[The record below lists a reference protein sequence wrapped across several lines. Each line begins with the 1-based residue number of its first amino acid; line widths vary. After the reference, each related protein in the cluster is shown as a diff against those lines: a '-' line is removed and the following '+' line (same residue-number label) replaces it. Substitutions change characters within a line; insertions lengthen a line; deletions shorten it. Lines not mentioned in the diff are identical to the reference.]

1 MSKFKIVS
9 KAKFFVL
16 VSILVIIAGVVVGAT
31 SGVNLGIDFTGGTL
45 MTVEMGQE
53 FDVADVNAVLEANG
67 IKDAPVV
74 KTSAE
79 AGEAMTQAQIRI
91 KDVDGVKSE
100 DLRAAI
106 LEGLKE
112 TYPDTVVYDGE
123 TIGAVTSSEIILNA
137 FLSVTVAAV
146 LMLLYIWVRFEL
158 FSGIAAVVAL
168 LHDILI
174 MSAIMVIF
182 QKAG

>member
-1 MSKFKIVS
+1 MH
-9 KAKFFVL
+9 
-16 VSILVIIAGVVVGAT
+16 
-31 SGVNLGIDFTGGTL
+31 
-45 MTVEMGQE
+45 
-53 FDVADVNAVLEANG
+53 
-67 IKDAPVV
+67 
-74 KTSAE
+74 
-79 AGEAMTQAQIRI
+79 
-91 KDVDGVKSE
+91 
-100 DLRAAI
+100 
-106 LEGLKE
+106 
-112 TYPDTVVYDGE
+112 GE

-182 QKAG
+182 QKTG